1 VRDASAPNGP
11 RRRVLE
17 YYGRCGWARR
27 FKVSLGADAR
37 LAVVRAAAGMQRD
50 LLHRHHA
57 SSIVGLWPAR
67 ASSPRAHEG
76 FMLWKLTPEQLDRF
90 LLVAA
95 AILTVVFAIVALAL
109 AFLAF

>member
-1 VRDASAPNGP
+1 M
-11 RRRVLE
+11 LE
-17 YYGRCGWARR
+17 YYGRCGRARR

-57 SSIVGLWPAR
+57 SSIVGLWQAR
-67 ASSPRAHEG
+67 ASSPRAYEG

-109 AFLAF
+109 ALLAF

>member
-1 VRDASAPNGP
+1 
-11 RRRVLE
+11 LE

-27 FKVSLGADAR
+27 FKVSLGADAW

-50 LLHRHHA
+50 LLHRQHA
-57 SSIVGLWPAR
+57 ASIVGLRPAR

>member
-1 VRDASAPNGP
+1 M
-11 RRRVLE
+11 LE

-50 LLHRHHA
+50 LLHRR
-57 SSIVGLWPAR
+57 R
-67 ASSPRAHEG
+67 ASSVSVCGRRERPGREHHEG
-76 FMLWKLTPEQLDRF
+76 FMLWKLTPDQLDRF

>member
-1 VRDASAPNGP
+1 
-11 RRRVLE
+11 LE
-17 YYGRCGWARR
+17 YYGRCGWASR
-27 FKVSLGADAR
+27 FKVSLAADAR

-57 SSIVGLWPAR
+57 SSIVGLRQAR

>member
-1 VRDASAPNGP
+1 MVRAGECWNITADAAGQDASK
-11 RRRVLE
+11 
-17 YYGRCGWARR
+17 C
-27 FKVSLGADAR
+27 R
-37 LAVVRAAAGMQRD
+37 LAQMLGSPSCAAAGMQRD

-57 SSIVGLWPAR
+57 SFIVGLWPAR